1 MEDQECTYSYYLDGL
16 EYITPSL
23 EYAIEKTDRKTI
35 IAKCY
40 GLKPKTI
47 ELK

>member
-1 MEDQECTYSYYLDGL
+1 MEEQECTYSYYLDGL
-16 EYITPSL
+16 EYITTSL
-23 EYAIEKTDRKTI
+23 EYAIETTDRKTI